1 MKGHGVVFSSVRDK
15 ETDHLSLE
23 LESFWVTSSHIH
35 RSLSYDPPMSWAITF
50 VNSSVVLLP
59 LSFFHPSIPL
69 AFVWLWKCDAYTGSA
84 GFHFLEVLSLFFLW
98 MLEQMVHCRFCVLL
112 PTFGQGLNLQLDV
125 WSRLHPSPIELEGV
139 GTCESYLLH
148 LFKKKKKNL
157 THYYIG
163 CGFPVNKF
171 LWL

>member
-1 MKGHGVVFSSVRDK
+1 MKGHRVVFSSVRDK

-35 RSLSYDPPMSWAITF
+35 RSLSYDPPMSWAIRF

-98 MLEQMVHCRFCVLL
+98 MLEQMVHCRFCVPL

-148 LFKKKKKNL
+148 LFKKKKKR
-157 THYYIG
+157 I
-163 CGFPVNKF
+163 
-171 LWL
+171 